1 MTRDAG
7 RPQVWL
13 DTLGDWSWP
22 GTTPGAS
29 EMLPPSWIPTRPPGV
44 EAVAGSAAAVAAR
57 QRRGAWRILLG
68 VLLSAIAALATGIA
82 VEGPARLERLA
93 GLRSN
98 PAPAPARF
106 AAGPPPPPLPTL
118 VSQSTDAAGSSI
130 DSATYSSPELG
141 RNGLFYVYLP
151 PGFSTSTRRY
161 PVLYLLPGNSQ
172 PAEAFL
178 QIGVQGALDRLI
190 SSHRIAPMIAVM
202 IHGGP
207 GANNWHNVGRAH
219 YENYVLEV
227 QQLVDRMLPTIAARP
242 ARAIAGDSMGG
253 YGAMNIALGNPFRF
267 GVVESWLGFFNGLS
281 SKLRADR
288 GVFEQLGMRAYI
300 YGAQDDTI
308 ADPSENAPF
317 AAELRA
323 SGVTAHSAIVP
334 GEHSL
339 QTVEAHLTSM
349 LAYAGRA
356 LASEVAAAQAGAA
369 RGATAPAAKL
379 AAAGRP
385 ARAHAHS

>member
-1 MTRDAG
+1 MSVTRDAA

-22 GTTPGAS
+22 GTKPQAS
-29 EMLPPSWIPTRPPGV
+29 EMMPPAWVPARPPHVQAIAGGAG
-44 EAVAGSAAAVAAR
+44 AVAVP
-57 QRRGAWRILLG
+57 QRRGAWRIILG
-68 VLLSAIAALATGIA
+68 ILLSAIAALATGIA
-82 VEGPARLERLA
+82 IEGPAKLERLA

-98 PAPAPARF
+98 PAPAAARF
-106 AAGPPPPPLPTL
+106 APGPPPSSLPTL
-118 VSQSTDAAGSSI
+118 VPQSTDAAGSSI

-151 PGFSTSTRRY
+151 PGFSTSMRRY
-161 PVLYLLPGNSQ
+161 PVIYLLPGNSQ

-178 QIGVQGALDRLI
+178 QIGVQGALDQLI
-190 SSHRIAPMIAVM
+190 TSHKIAPMIAVM

-207 GANNWHNVGRAH
+207 GANNWHNVGRTH

-281 SKLRADR
+281 SKLHADR
-288 GVFEQLGMRAYI
+288 DVFTQLGLRAYV
-300 YGAQDDTI
+300 YGAQDDKI

-323 SGVTAHSAIVP
+323 NGATAHSAIVP

-339 QTVEAHLTSM
+339 TTVEAHLSSM
-349 LAYAGRA
+349 LTYAGRA
-356 LASEVAAAQAGAA
+356 LAAEVAAAQAKPSA
-369 RGATAPAAKL
+369 APAAS
-379 AAAGRP
+379 A
-385 ARAHAHS
+385 AHAHARS